1 MVSARRSVTLQRGA
15 SYSTEGKITAR
26 LSVLART
33 NLTRWSRCSR
43 GGPWTVSSSKRPIH
57 ARLTEPRLSGDP
69 RHRCPRGSQL
79 TDPLD
84 FLSHQSRLAAKPDA
98 ALLRLGDAI
107 TRQSMRKAAITLGS
121 IASNMMAR

>member
-1 MVSARRSVTLQRGA
+1 VVSACRSVTLQRGA

-26 LSVLART
+26 LSVLAYNSHEMVT
-33 NLTRWSRCSR
+33 LLPW
-43 GGPWTVSSSKRPIH
+43 GPWTVSSSKRPIH

-69 RHRCPRGSQL
+69 RHRCPRDSQL

-84 FLSHQSRLAAKPDA
+84 FLRHQSRLAAKPDA

-121 IASNMMAR
+121 IASNMMGR